1 MKKGLKIIGF
11 IFLGILAIIV
21 IFFAGLFI
29 NNKIKLHNEKD
40 KIETYGESVEVNG
53 ENMQVSISGKGNKT
67 IVLLP
72 GFMTA
77 SPVIDFKQL
86 TDELEKTYEVVV
98 IEPLGYGLSDDTKK
112 ERSVNTLTEEIH
124 TVLEK
129 KGIKK
134 YTLMAHS
141 ISGVYSLDYIKKYPD
156 EVEAFVGIDSSLPA
170 QGKGDDN
177 QEGMISFLSH
187 SGVFRLLANTDETM
201 LNLPN
206 VTPELKEQYKYLS
219 FKNIGSKGTMNEAKA
234 MPENFKKTLDIK
246 YPEELPIMYFLATES
261 TEPDDNWLKIHQ
273 DMVKNS
279 EQSDIKILEGSHYLH
294 HTKAKEISDMTD
306 DFLNEKL
313 K

>member
-11 IFLGILAIIV
+11 IFLGILVIIV
-21 IFFAGLFI
+21 LFFAGLFI
-29 NNKIKLHNEKD
+29 NNKVKLHNEKE
-40 KIETYGESVEVNG
+40 KIVTYGESVDVNG
-53 ENMQVSISGKGNKT
+53 EKMQVSISGKGDKT

-86 TDELEKTYEVVV
+86 TDELEKQYKVVV
-98 IEPLGYGLSDDTKK
+98 VEPLGYGLSDDTKK
-112 ERSVNTLTEEIH
+112 ERSVDTLTEEIH

-141 ISGVYSLDYIKKYPD
+141 ISGVYSLDYIKKYPN
-156 EVEAFVGIDSSLPA
+156 EVESFIGIDSSLPT

-177 QEGMISFLSH
+177 QEGTINFLSH
-187 SGVFRLLANTDETM
+187 SGVFRLFAGTDETM
-201 LNLPN
+201 LNIPS
-206 VTPELKEQYKYLS
+206 VAPEMEEQYKYLS
-219 FKNIGSKGTMNEAKA
+219 FKNIGSKGTMNEAKS

-246 YPEELPIMYFLATES
+246 YPEELPVMYFLATES

-279 EQSDIKILEGSHYLH
+279 KQSDIKILEGGHYLH
-294 HTKAKEISDMTD
+294 HTKAKEISEMTH
-306 DFLNEKL
+306 DFLDVKP